1 MPDVPIDSL
10 PDDDPPTGRPP
21 DDQVTDDQVTD
32 DQVTDDQVTDELP
45 AELDL
50 AQAGPITFPNNDR
63 RRIPAAIYGVLGL
76 GCIWLGIAN
85 DDSVFVNRGVT
96 IAGVVL
102 VALAVYVFV
111 AGRGMNIDEGEA
123 LVAANQAMGFA
134 VGHAS
139 AQLSWRGV
147 LSRPVWRLLVYS
159 SEEPPERRGM
169 VIVDAVDGSIA
180 EQFSEVNPE
189 DWNLPN
195 R

>member
-1 MPDVPIDSL
+1 MVDVPAD
-10 PDDDPPTGRPP
+10 PRPEDDPQPGEPP
-21 DDQVTDDQVTD
+21 DRPVTDGPVSD
-32 DQVTDDQVTDELP
+32 DEVTDELP
-45 AELDL
+45 ADLDPAL
-50 AQAGPITFPNNDR
+50 AGPITFPNNDR

-76 GCIWLGIAN
+76 GCIWLGVTR
-85 DDSVFVNRGVT
+85 DDAVFVNRGVT

-102 VALAVYVFV
+102 VVLAVYGFL
-111 AGRGMNIDEGEA
+111 AGRAMNIDEGEA

-159 SEEPPERRGM
+159 SEDPPERRGM

-180 EQFSEVNPE
+180 EQFSEANPE

>member
-1 MPDVPIDSL
+1 MPDVPTDPL
-10 PDDDPPTGRPP
+10 PDDDPQQGQPP

-45 AELDL
+45 ADLDL

-63 RRIPAAIYGVLGL
+63 RRIPATMYGVLGL
-76 GCIWLGIAN
+76 GCIWLGMAS

-96 IAGVVL
+96 IAGAVL
-102 VALAVYVFV
+102 VALAVYGFV

-169 VIVDAVDGSIA
+169 VIVDAVDGTIA

-189 DWNLPN
+189 DWNFPN